1 MKGKIYVKD
10 KIFISSEDEALSK
23 LNQEYKE
30 LKNSREY
37 RLGVSILNAYK
48 TISHLDFKKLQNYW
62 KRFRLRREQSKLNH
76 ANIPY
81 LTRDFKFDKNSKI
94 VVYTCVTGGY
104 EHPVEPLYKPS
115 NVDYF
120 VITDME
126 IDSNSK
132 WKKID
137 INSIEGLSSL
147 NNIEKSRFPKI
158 LPHRIFKDYDYSIY
172 VDANVRIVSDLR
184 KSISSL
190 GKIPFASHWHP
201 ERNCIYQEGKAC
213 ILAKKGNSQ
222 LIENQMIKYREMG
235 MPEDFGL
242 IECNVLIREHNVE
255 SCKQLMES
263 WWTEFI
269 DSKSYRDQLSL
280 PFVIWHLGYT
290 MKDIGFVGFN
300 VKDNISI
307 QLLAHNSKTK

>member
-1 MKGKIYVKD
+1 MKD
-10 KIFISSEDEALSK
+10 NIFISDEDVALSK

-30 LKNSREY
+30 VINSKEY

-48 TISHLDFKKLQNYW
+48 TIRYLDLRKLQSYW
-62 KRFRLRREQSKLNH
+62 RRLRLKRKQSKLNNV
-76 ANIPY
+76 NIPY
-81 LTRDFKFDKNSKI
+81 LTRNFSFDKNKKV
-94 VVYTCVTGGY
+94 VVYTCVTGEY
-104 EHPVEPLYKPS
+104 ERPVEPLYKPS

-137 INSIEGLSSL
+137 INSIKELSSL

-158 LPHRIFKDYDYSIY
+158 LPHRIFQDYDYSIY
-172 VDANVRIVSDLR
+172 VDANVRIISDIR

-201 ERNCIYQEGKAC
+201 ERNSIYQEAKAC
-213 ILAKKGNSQ
+213 ILAKKGNPK
-222 LIENQMIKYREMG
+222 LITEQMVRYRKLG
-235 MPEDFGL
+235 MPDNFGL
-242 IECNVLIREHNVE
+242 IECNILVREHNSE
-255 SCKQLMES
+255 SCKKLMEL
-263 WWTEFI
+263 WWEEFI
-269 DSKSYRDQLSL
+269 NSKSYRDQLSL

-290 MKDIGFVGFN
+290 MKDIGFIESD
-300 VKDNISI
+300 VKNNISI
-307 QLLAHNSKTK
+307 QLLEHCSG

>member
-1 MKGKIYVKD
+1 MKD
-10 KIFISSEDEALSK
+10 SIFISNEDAALSK

-30 LKNSREY
+30 VISSKEY
-37 RLGVSILNAYK
+37 RLGVCILNAYK
-48 TISHLDFKKLQNYW
+48 TIRHLDLRKLQSYW
-62 KRFRLRREQSKLNH
+62 RRLRLKKKQSKLNNV
-76 ANIPY
+76 NIPY
-81 LTRDFKFDKNSKI
+81 LTRNFNFDKNKKV

-104 EHPVEPLYKPS
+104 ERPVEPLYKPS

-137 INSIEGLSSL
+137 INSIEGLSSF

-158 LPHRIFKDYDYSIY
+158 LPHRIFQDYDYSIY
-172 VDANVRIVSDLR
+172 VDANVRIISDIR

-201 ERNCIYQEGKAC
+201 ERNCIYQEAEAC
-213 ILAKKGNSQ
+213 ILAKKGNPR
-222 LIENQMIKYREMG
+222 LITEQMVRYRELG
-235 MPEDFGL
+235 MPDNFGL
-242 IECNVLIREHNVE
+242 IECNVLVREHNSE
-255 SCKQLMES
+255 SCKQLMEL
-263 WWTEFI
+263 WWEEFI
-269 DSKSYRDQLSL
+269 NSKSYRDQLSL

-290 MKDIGFVGFN
+290 MKDIGFIESD
-300 VKDNISI
+300 VKNNISI
-307 QLLAHNSKTK
+307 QLLEHCSG